1 MVLMV
6 IIAIQRR
13 PFLIR
18 IINWSCCV
26 YVSTVQ
32 SLWADCTASV
42 ESSVKYAM
50 LCLTC
55 LRCVLHESYKN
66 WLVILSVRNKYV
78 MLYLTCLTC
87 ISYAHASYTYWLVL
101 QYSSYI
107 RLTST
112 DLSYYVCVTPCPTF
126 RYQVIRG
133 QQQVNMWISVHYT
146 PCKGISKVF
155 EKIDQKNYLSVQLH
169 SRAIPL
175 AFVSYSESHLP
186 LSSN

>member
-13 PFLIR
+13 PFLTW

-32 SLWADCTASV
+32 SLWANCTASV
-42 ESSVKYAM
+42 GSSVKYAM

-133 QQQVNMWISVHYT
+133 QQQVNMWISVHT
-146 PCKGISKVF
+146 PCKGDLKGIWRK
-155 EKIDQKNYLSVQLH
+155 KIRKSTCLYNC
-169 SRAIPL
+169 I
-175 AFVSYSESHLP
+175 
-186 LSSN
+186 